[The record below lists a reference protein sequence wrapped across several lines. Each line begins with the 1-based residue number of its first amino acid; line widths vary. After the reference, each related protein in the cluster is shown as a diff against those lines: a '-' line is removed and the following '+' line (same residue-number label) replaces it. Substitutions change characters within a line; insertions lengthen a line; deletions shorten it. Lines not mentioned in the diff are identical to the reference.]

1 MLSVPL
7 FQILKADHQSQQF
20 RLEDNLLKF
29 FPEQVEKFKG
39 IIAGIEK
46 DMVMLAEQPHP
57 TDGFAGMTVKGDT
70 LTDKDNAGAA
80 LLEACKEVSGYD
92 PVPIGTYR
100 GFSMTVTLE
109 DFGKNYYLQL
119 KGNLSYS
126 VKLGSDARGN
136 LVRIENELAQLPL
149 RLNGTKAQLQNTYT
163 QMENAKAEIGKP
175 FPQEAELRQK
185 SDRLAELN
193 ILLDM
198 DGKGKSQQIA
208 DGAIVAK
215 SDRPSVLDK
224 LKASPSHSSIT
235 KNQRKEIDPR

>member
-1 MLSVPL
+1 
-7 FQILKADHQSQQF
+7 
-20 RLEDNLLKF
+20 
-29 FPEQVEKFKG
+29 
-39 IIAGIEK
+39 
-46 DMVMLAEQPHP
+46 
-57 TDGFAGMTVKGDT
+57 MT
-70 LTDKDNAGAA
+70 A
-80 LLEACKEVSGYD
+80 
-92 PVPIGTYR
+92 
-100 GFSMTVTLE
+100 TLE
-109 DFGKNYYLQL
+109 NFGKDYYLQL
-119 KGNLSYS
+119 KGTLSYS

-198 DGKGKSQQIA
+198 DGKSNSQQIA
-208 DGAIVAK
+208 DEAIVAK
-215 SDRPSVLDK
+215 RNRTSVLDK
-224 LKASPSHSSIT
+224 LKSHPVHSSIA

>member
-1 MLSVPL
+1 
-7 FQILKADHQSQQF
+7 
-20 RLEDNLLKF
+20 
-29 FPEQVEKFKG
+29 
-39 IIAGIEK
+39 
-46 DMVMLAEQPHP
+46 
-57 TDGFAGMTVKGDT
+57 
-70 LTDKDNAGAA
+70 
-80 LLEACKEVSGYD
+80 
-92 PVPIGTYR
+92 
-100 GFSMTVTLE
+100 MTVTLE
-109 DFGKNYYLQL
+109 NFGKDYYLQL

-163 QMENAKAEIGKP
+163 QMENARAEIGKP

-198 DGKGKSQQIA
+198 DGKGKSQEIT

-215 SDRPSVLDK
+215 SNRPSVLDK
-224 LKASPSHSSIT
+224 LKAPAVHGSQSRT
-235 KNQRKEIDPR
+235 QNLNKEER

>member
-1 MLSVPL
+1 MTCS
-7 FQILKADHQSQQF
+7 AAT
-20 RLEDNLLKF
+20 
-29 FPEQVEKFKG
+29 
-39 IIAGIEK
+39 IA
-46 DMVMLAEQPHP
+46 QYSP
-57 TDGFAGMTVKGDT
+57 
-70 LTDKDNAGAA
+70 KDNNG
-80 LLEACKEVSGYD
+80 LPKHVN
-92 PVPIGTYR
+92 R
-100 GFSMTVTLE
+100 
-109 DFGKNYYLQL
+109 YLHL

-126 VKLGSDARGN
+126 VKLGGDARGN
-136 LVRIENELAQLPL
+136 LIRIENELTQLPL
-149 RLNGTKAQLQNTYT
+149 RINGTKAQLQNTYT

-224 LKASPSHSSIT
+224 LKTPAIHGCQGKT
-235 KNQRKEIDPR
+235 HNLKKEER